1 MRTKTIYSQKQK
13 MLFKE
18 TRINRIKYIQSKIF
32 NLLSSINLKEHNI
45 NNIKAYKH
53 ILRMASIK

>member
-1 MRTKTIYSQKQK
+1 MRTKTIYSQQFF
-13 MLFKE
+13 FKK
-18 TRINRIKYIQSKIF
+18 TRINRIKYNIQSKKF

>member
-1 MRTKTIYSQKQK
+1 
-13 MLFKE
+13 L
-18 TRINRIKYIQSKIF
+18 N
-32 NLLSSINLKEHNI
+32 SINLKEHNI